1 MNPGQSLA
9 IVNASLNA
17 TSFVLLLCGYICI
30 RTRRPDWHRRFMKAA
45 FVTSALFLVTYVARW
60 LTTGTLYF
68 QGHGLIKGIYL
79 AILFTHM
86 PLAISVVP
94 LSLRALYLA
103 LKGRFA
109 AHKRVTRWLYPIWTY
124 VSVTGVMVYFLLY
137 HVGAAPT
144 PAALRQPDHAQQAQ
158 VAGR

>member
-17 TSFVLLLCGYICI
+17 TSFLLLLSGYICI
-30 RTRRPDWHRRFMKAA
+30 RMSRPDWHRRFMKAA
-45 FVTSALFLVTYVARW
+45 FVTSALFLVTYVVRW
-60 LTTGTLYF
+60 LQTGTLYF
-68 QGHGLIKGIYL
+68 QGHGLIKAIYL

-137 HVGAAPT
+137 HVGAAPK
-144 PAALRQPDHAQQAQ
+144 PAAQNLTASPTGTQ